1 MAQGILFIQAADVTR
16 FEKEFMMARHEER
29 DCIMGQQMLHI
40 SKSKS
45 RTLDTYDSQQTCLES
60 TRDFL

>member
-1 MAQGILFIQAADVTR
+1 MAQGILFIQAAEVTR
-16 FEKEFMMARHEER
+16 FEKGFMMARHEER

-40 SKSKS
+40 SQSKS